1 MRLQT
6 LRTRGKEAYNQL
18 SDGLRSVGSIIE
30 KSAHVYALTHPMLRQ
45 SFDTRGLD
53 KGLLTAYANYQHSR
67 QFAHQI
73 DSIINHGR

>member
-53 KGLLTAYANYQHSR
+53 TSLLTADANYQHSR
-67 QFAHQI
+67 KFAQQI
-73 DSIINHGR
+73 DGIVNNVR

>member
-6 LRTRGKEAYNQL
+6 LRIRGREAYNSL
-18 SDGLRSVGSIIE
+18 SDGPQTVSSVIE

-45 SFDTRGLD
+45 SFDTRNLD

-67 QFAHQI
+67 QFGHQI
-73 DSIINHGR
+73 DSIINNGR

>member
-45 SFDTRGLD
+45 SLDTRGLD
-53 KGLLTAYANYQHSR
+53 KSILTAYANYQHSR
-67 QFAHQI
+67 KFAQQMDGI
-73 DSIINHGR
+73 VNNVR

>member
-6 LRTRGKEAYNQL
+6 LRTRGREAYNHL
-18 SDGLRSVGSIIE
+18 SDGLRTVSSVIE

-53 KGLLTAYANYQHSR
+53 RSLLTAYADYQQSR
-67 QFAHQI
+67 QFAHPI
-73 DSIINHGR
+73 DGIINHHG

>member
-6 LRTRGKEAYNQL
+6 LRSRGREAYNHL
-18 SDGLRSVGSIIE
+18 SDGLRTVSSLIE

-45 SFDTRGLD
+45 SFDTRNLD

-73 DSIINHGR
+73 DAVINGHG